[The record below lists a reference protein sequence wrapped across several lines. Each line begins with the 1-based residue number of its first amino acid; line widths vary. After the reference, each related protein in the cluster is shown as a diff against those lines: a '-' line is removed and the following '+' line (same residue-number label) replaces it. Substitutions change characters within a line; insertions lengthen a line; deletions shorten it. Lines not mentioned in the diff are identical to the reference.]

1 MPMNSIKIITIILII
16 LVLVNTN
23 IANFNDCKRDKKLA
37 NLGAANNL
45 EGYKEEVLDESK
57 FILMPRTSLK
67 FEGAT
72 SIDILPKKRGEYLYD
87 IYDGDKRIAVF
98 KHTLQSVTDEKIIFN
113 NVYIIKTI
121 GEPGVGTKYAVDYL
135 LNLKNLAIKYNKE
148 VEAISEFTTPIAAKA
163 AFKSSLIKLPGV
175 EVKVYKK
182 GKLVTKYEEIENVPG
197 NIYTIHRKILP

>member
-1 MPMNSIKIITIILII
+1 MPMNSIRIITIILII

-23 IANFNDCKRDKKLA
+23 LADFDDCNKVKKSANR
-37 NLGAANNL
+37 GAANNL
-45 EGYKEEVLDESK
+45 EGYEEVLDESK
-57 FILMPRTSLK
+57 FIPMPRTSLK
-67 FEGAT
+67 FEGNIP
-72 SIDILPKKRGEYLYD
+72 IDILPKKKGEYLYD
-87 IYDGDKRIAVF
+87 LYEKETRVAVF
-98 KHTLQSVTDEKIIFN
+98 KHTLQSVTNEKIIFN